1 MRRWWVYNFAIADE
15 NEVTPY
21 QLNFLG
27 ITCGP
32 LLGLLGAALA
42 YVIARRNPENWVLL
56 GIAGFLLTTP
66 VGIFNSLLGDYFWG
80 DRVKHWTHRLAT
92 FGMCVV
98 FGIGCVAI
106 FAMNGNVSLKEFTP
120 WLFMGLILGLI
131 LGAATIQDEYP
142 RGTRRR
148 RRRQEEEEEDDGLP
162 RSPRTT
168 SPRRSPTSGGRRPR
182 SLEDE

>member
-1 MRRWWVYNFAIADE
+1 
-15 NEVTPY
+15 
-21 QLNFLG
+21 
-27 ITCGP
+27 
-32 LLGLLGAALA
+32 
-42 YVIARRNPENWVLL
+42 
-56 GIAGFLLTTP
+56 
-66 VGIFNSLLGDYFWG
+66 
-80 DRVKHWTHRLAT
+80 
-92 FGMCVV
+92 
-98 FGIGCVAI
+98 
-106 FAMNGNVSLKEFTP
+106 LKEFTP

-148 RRRQEEEEEDDGLP
+148 RRRQEEEDDGLP

>member
-1 MRRWWVYNFAIADE
+1 MRRWWVFNFAVVGDDDG
-15 NEVTPY
+15 VTPY

-27 ITCGP
+27 IACGP
-32 LLGLLGAALA
+32 LLGLLVAAMA
-42 YVIARRNPENWVLL
+42 YVVAGRHPENGGLL

-98 FGIGCVAI
+98 LGIGTVVVVA
-106 FAMNGNVSLKEFTP
+106 MQGQSPLHQFTP
-120 WLFMGLILGLI
+120 WMIMGLILGLI

-142 RGTRRR
+142 RSGRRR
-148 RRRQEEEEEDDGLP
+148 RREEEEEEEDDGLP
-162 RSPRTT
+162 RSPR
-168 SPRRSPTSGGRRPR
+168 SRPGPRRRRR
-182 SLEDE
+182 EDE